1 MMIGRFCKWSGK
13 AVLASLSAL
22 LIVATAQARPID
34 EVIESGFITVAVYSD
49 YAPYSWE
56 EDGKLQGIDVDIAHL
71 LADSLDTD
79 IKFLVRGADE
89 NVDDDLRNNLWKGDL
104 IHRKFADIMMHV
116 PYDRELDGRNEF
128 VALMAPYYLE
138 QMAVVVNSAQM
149 PKLET
154 FGRFLNKPIAVE
166 LDTVGDFFLSNAFRG
181 QLQRSIRRGRTF
193 GDVVDLYNS
202 GEVPA
207 AMGSRA
213 QVEWIAHQA
222 TGIESIIARPPMPGI
237 VRESWPVGI
246 AVKHDSRD
254 LGYAL
259 AGVLLELAESGGI
272 EKIVKRYG
280 VSWSAPEY

>member
-138 QMAVVVNSAQM
+138 QMAVVV
-149 PKLET
+149 
-154 FGRFLNKPIAVE
+154 
-166 LDTVGDFFLSNAFRG
+166 LS
-181 QLQRSIRRGRTF
+181 LIH
-193 GDVVDLYNS
+193 
-202 GEVPA
+202 
-207 AMGSRA
+207 
-213 QVEWIAHQA
+213 I
-222 TGIESIIARPPMPGI
+222 
-237 VRESWPVGI
+237 
-246 AVKHDSRD
+246 
-254 LGYAL
+254 
-259 AGVLLELAESGGI
+259 
-272 EKIVKRYG
+272 
-280 VSWSAPEY
+280 